1 MQAQCH
7 AGEAKSYEQVIRNFL
22 AQPAEGGDA
31 VYAVPPQWESVH
43 HSACNTISA
52 ATTIVHLLAR
62 GTTIMLASTQINV
75 YFVWLA
81 WMQAM
86 HSATLDPL
94 HPKAMDAEYFRSMTP
109 EKMVVLVPVV
119 CLWVSVKSTET
130 WSLRYKD
137 VLRIIDRVQRV
148 RNCRVDITLQDVVH
162 AERLLLLLI
171 DFDVM
176 KSQTLIDGIEDIM
189 GQHLENQTKMD
200 AILDHSNFEDAQV
213 RSFFRIF
220 N

>member
-7 AGEAKSYEQVIRNFL
+7 AGDAKPYEQVIRKFL
-22 AQPAEGGDA
+22 AQAEEGGDA

-43 HSACNTISA
+43 HNACNTISA
-52 ATTIVHLLAR
+52 ATTIVHLLSR
-62 GTTIMLASTQINV
+62 GTTIILAHTQINV

-94 HPKAMDAEYFRSMTP
+94 HPKAMDAEYFRNMTP

-119 CLWVSVKSTET
+119 CLWVCVKCTET
-130 WSLRYKD
+130 WVLRCKD
-137 VLRIIDRVQRV
+137 VLCIIERVKRV
-148 RNCRVDITLQDVVH
+148 RNCRVHITLQDVVH
-162 AERLLLLLI
+162 AERFLLNLI

-189 GQHLENQTKMD
+189 GHHLKKQTKMD
-200 AILDHSNFEDAQV
+200 AILDHNNFDDAQV
-213 RSFFRIF
+213 RSLFRIF
-220 N
+220 H